1 MKILKSFCNSGGQP
15 CSHLFTRRSDL
26 ADQRTAFTAVACLLA
41 KMAAG
46 KNAGG
51 IGQAI
56 AVPCDLIKVRM
67 QSDGRLVAAGKLDQP
82 RYNGLFD
89 AFTKIKAAEA
99 AMVSELREKAAS
111 LAIASAAEI
120 ITAKLDDKAGMG
132 LIDDAAKEI
141 EKLN

>member
-1 MKILKSFCNSGGQP
+1 MPSGAFIRT
-15 CSHLFTRRSDL
+15 STL
-26 ADQRTAFTAVACLLA
+26 ALEVGVGLVVVFQSVSGAWTGAPSEPKATA
-41 KMAAG
+41 
-46 KNAGG
+46 
-51 IGQAI
+51 
-56 AVPCDLIKVRM
+56 
-67 QSDGRLVAAGKLDQP
+67 
-82 RYNGLFD
+82 
-89 AFTKIKAAEA
+89 KIKAAEA